1 RLSSAVLVAA
11 ALVVPLGAR
20 AALSGA
26 DRVAAAYD
34 TILGAHFDRLDAQIA
49 STCPPAPTQACD
61 ALRAEAVWW
70 GILVNP
76 DSTDL
81 DARLS
86 ALAATAITSS
96 AAWVEREPQRA
107 EAWFYL
113 AGAYT
118 PLVQLRVLRGERLSA
133 ARDGRKIRDALERA
147 LQLDPDLTDA
157 HLGIGLYHYYAD
169 VAPRYAK
176 FLRWILFLPGG
187 DRVEGLKEIL
197 LARDLCA
204 VLAGEADFQLHQLYL
219 WYENRP
225 REALALLASLDSRY
239 PANPVFLERIAEAYD
254 AYFHDVDASMAA
266 WERLRDRA
274 REQRVFTSPSI
285 ETRADKKIAQ
295 LVARRAKK

>member
-1 RLSSAVLVAA
+1 MAVAT
-11 ALVVPLGAR
+11 
-20 AALSGA
+20 ALSMSPPQKTLTGA
-26 DRVAAAYD
+26 PAVAAAYD
-34 TILGAHFDRLDAQIA
+34 TILGAHFDRVDAQLA
-49 STCPPAPTQACD
+49 ATCPPAPSQACD
-61 ALRAEAVWW
+61 DLRAQSIWW
-70 GILVNP
+70 EILVNP
-76 DSTDL
+76 DSKDL
-81 DARLS
+81 DPRLS

-107 EAWFYL
+107 EPWFYL

-187 DRVEGLKEIL
+187 DRVEGLKEIT
-197 LARDLCA
+197 LARDRGA

-225 REALALLASLDSRY
+225 RDALALLALLDSRY
-239 PANPVFLERIAEAYD
+239 PTNPVFLERIADAYD
-254 AYFHDVDASMAA
+254 TYVHDSDASLAA

-285 ETRADKKIAQ
+285 ETRAEKKIAQ

>member
-1 RLSSAVLVAA
+1 
-11 ALVVPLGAR
+11 VVGLAIVVRAGSN

-26 DRVAAAYD
+26 PRLAAVYDSILNAQFDRV
-34 TILGAHFDRLDAQIA
+34 DAELA
-49 STCPPAPTQACD
+49 TACPPAPGPACE

-70 GILVNP
+70 EILIDP
-76 DSTDL
+76 DNRTL
-81 DARLS
+81 DPRLS

-133 ARDGRKIRDALERA
+133 ARDGRKIKDALERA
-147 LQLDPDLTDA
+147 LQLNPDLGDA

-169 VAPRYAK
+169 VAPLYAK
-176 FLRWILFLPGG
+176 FLRWLFMLPGG
-187 DRVEGLKEIL
+187 DRVQGLKEVL
-197 LARDLCA
+197 LARERG
-204 VLAGEADFQLHQLYL
+204 VLLSGEADFQLQQIYL

-225 REALALLASLDSRY
+225 RDALTLLESLDARY
-239 PANPVFLERIAEAYD
+239 PGNPLFLQRIADVHEV
-254 AYFHDVDASMAA
+254 YFHDIDASIGA

-274 REQRVFTSPSI
+274 REHRVFASTSI
-285 ETRADKKIAQ
+285 AARADKKVQLLIAT
-295 LVARRAKK
+295 RAKK